1 MGRNDNFVFCGGG
14 SRFLSLSGLWIL
26 KDASSSTALSISA
39 LTVGF
44 AMSAPDDVGDDVLDL
59 GCVEGSICES
69 RGSFCLAGKLCTDRA
84 YNTYALMDVMI
95 KAFIKRRTKAA
106 VCEWG
111 HKLLIF
117 TFLDESDRDWVIRNQ
132 PWHFDGHLFIV
143 KSLNGSEQPSG
154 VSITRASFWTRVYD
168 LPIMCHT
175 QATLISIAKRIG
187 DLEVYEPPDGLNLG
201 YYLRFKVYTR
211 PLNLNYAD
219 VYDLKFV

>member
-1 MGRNDNFVFCGGG
+1 
-14 SRFLSLSGLWIL
+14 
-26 KDASSSTALSISA
+26 
-39 LTVGF
+39 
-44 AMSAPDDVGDDVLDL
+44 MSAPDDVGDDVLDL
-59 GCVEGSICES
+59 GCVEGSIRES

-117 TFLDESDRDWVIRNQ
+117 TFLDESDRDRVIRNQ

-175 QATLISIAKRIG
+175 QATLCWDFCPLEYNETERNYTETKYFWKR
-187 DLEVYEPPDGLNLG
+187 
-201 YYLRFKVYTR
+201 
-211 PLNLNYAD
+211 NYSKNKNEINRVERSSLPAS
-219 VYDLKFV
+219 FIHPG